1 MKTLAFSVLLAATTQ
16 AAAGWQEDA
25 DKICRAI
32 ETDAPNFCATALD
45 REAAYLLIQDADG
58 TMDLIDQCV
67 SSEMRVHGPDA
78 VTASGM
84 RCCVKEFAMAEAG
97 FPGYRCETED

>member
-1 MKTLAFSVLLAATTQ
+1 
-16 AAAGWQEDA
+16 
-25 DKICRAI
+25 
-32 ETDAPNFCATALD
+32 
-45 REAAYLLIQDADG
+45 
-58 TMDLIDQCV
+58 MDLIDQCV

-97 FPGYRCETED
+97 FPDYRCETED